1 MMFDFKEIEEREKKE
16 YENKIEHLENQVKH
30 WKSLYER
37 EVKKRP
43 VVVKYA
49 NTNQEFDRIKSI
61 LKLHHDTKDLRFKKM
76 IIEELYVAYG
86 IRKQPTH
93 ELQRWWREQ

>member
-1 MMFDFKEIEEREKKE
+1 MLDFGDYEPKRIRE
-16 YENKIEHLENQVKH
+16 LEQRIFELDNQVKH

-37 EVKKRP
+37 EIKKRP
-43 VVVKYA
+43 VIVKYA
-49 NTNQEFDRIKSI
+49 NEKQEFERIKSI

>member
-1 MMFDFKEIEEREKKE
+1 MLDFGDYEPKKIRELEKKVFE
-16 YENKIEHLENQVKH
+16 LDNQVKH
-30 WKSLYER
+30 WKSLYEK
-37 EVKKRP
+37 EVRTRP
-43 VVVKYA
+43 VVVRYA
-49 NTNQEFDRIKSI
+49 NERQEFDRIKSI

>member
-1 MMFDFKEIEEREKKE
+1 MMFDFRDVEEKEKKK
-16 YENKIEHLENQVKH
+16 YEKQIEKLENQVRH
-30 WKSLYER
+30 YKSLYER
-37 EVKKRP
+37 EIKKRP
-43 VVVKYA
+43 IVVRYA
-49 NTNQEFDRIKSI
+49 NEKQEFDRIKSI